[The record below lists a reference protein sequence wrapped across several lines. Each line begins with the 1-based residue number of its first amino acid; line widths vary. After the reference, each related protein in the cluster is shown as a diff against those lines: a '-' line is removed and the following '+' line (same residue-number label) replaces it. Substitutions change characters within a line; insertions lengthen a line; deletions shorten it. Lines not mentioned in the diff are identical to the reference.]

1 LRVRPRDVIMPQTKR
16 PNAPSASKMTTAAIY
31 SRFSSD
37 LQKDRSIE
45 DQVALCR
52 SYAARHGFSI
62 VATFEDRA
70 RSGASVFGR
79 SGLGR
84 LMDAARDRVFNVLIV
99 EELDRI
105 ARDQEDLAGIFKRL
119 SFLGI
124 EIRAVH
130 SGVADQVQVGIR
142 GLVGALFLQ
151 DLANKVRRGMAGV
164 VRDGRHAGGLAYGYR
179 PVPGKPG
186 ELAIE
191 PSEAEI
197 VREIFAAYVAGAV
210 PREIAGRLSARG
222 VRPPRGRVWSAV
234 AINGNKARGSGM
246 LLNPLYAWKIIWNR
260 LRMVKNPD
268 TGKRVSRPNPEA
280 EWQFAVAEHLRIVD
294 QATWEAAQV
303 IKASRTT
310 APQARTKKPRRMLSG
325 LLKCGACGGGMSI
338 KDRDHGRTRI
348 TCTVARETSSCQN
361 RRPYYL
367 DAIERAVVAGL
378 RDRLADKPSIALYLR
393 AYNDER
399 RRLSAETINSRDL
412 LERRLADFERKRERL
427 VDQVVDGV
435 ITDDEAKAKLP
446 PVRAEIARLTEELA
460 AAAKPVKIIEL
471 HPTAIRDYLAAIDRL
486 DLALQRDRDA
496 GSEEST
502 QALRDLIENV
512 MVHPKD
518 AAGEIALT
526 INGQLARLVGGQ
538 PFPSVTISGGTSGS
552 GGALRAQNTLR
563 CVPLPTGALG
573 WLTADTTA
581 VL

>member
-1 LRVRPRDVIMPQTKR
+1 MP
-16 PNAPSASKMTTAAIY
+16 PNEKQQSTSTMTTAAIY

-52 SYAARHGFSI
+52 AYAERNGVEI
-62 VATFEDRA
+62 VLTFEDRA

-79 SGLGR
+79 PGLGR
-84 LMDAARDRVFNVLIV
+84 LMDAARDRAFDVLIV

-130 SGVADQVQVGIR
+130 SGVADLVQVGVR

-191 PSEAEI
+191 PGEADI

-210 PREIAGRLSARG
+210 PREIAGRLNARG
-222 VRPPRGRVWSAV
+222 IPPPRGRVWSAV
-234 AINGNKARGSGM
+234 VINGNKARGSGM
-246 LLNPLYAWKIIWNR
+246 ILNPLYAGKIVWNR

-268 TGKRVSRPNPEA
+268 TGKRVSRPNA
-280 EWQFAVAEHLRIVD
+280 ASEWQFAEAEHLRIVD
-294 QATWEAAQV
+294 QATWEAAQA
-303 IKASRTT
+303 IKTSRAT
-310 APQARTKKPRRMLSG
+310 APQARTKKPRRILSG
-325 LLKCGACGGGMSI
+325 LLRCGSCSGGMSI
-338 KDRDHGRTRI
+338 KDRDHGRVRI

-367 DAIERAVVAGL
+367 DTIERGVVAGL
-378 RDRLADKPSIALYLR
+378 RDRLADKPALALYLR
-393 AYNDER
+393 TYNEER
-399 RRLSAETINSRDL
+399 RRIAAETSNDRDRLQRRL
-412 LERRLADFERKRERL
+412 LEVERKRKRM

-435 ITDDEAKAKLP
+435 ITDEEAKARLP
-446 PVRAEIARLTEELA
+446 ALRTEIARLKEELVV
-460 AAAKPVKIIEL
+460 AAKPVQVFEL

-486 DLALQRDRDA
+486 DLALERDRDG

-502 QALRDLIENV
+502 QALRDLIECV
-512 MVHPKD
+512 VVHPKD

-526 INGQLARLVGGQ
+526 VNGQLARLIGGQ
-538 PFPSVTISGGTSGS
+538 PFPSLKISGGTSGS
-552 GGALRAQNTLR
+552 GGALRA
-563 CVPLPTGALG
+563 
-573 WLTADTTA
+573 
-581 VL
+581 